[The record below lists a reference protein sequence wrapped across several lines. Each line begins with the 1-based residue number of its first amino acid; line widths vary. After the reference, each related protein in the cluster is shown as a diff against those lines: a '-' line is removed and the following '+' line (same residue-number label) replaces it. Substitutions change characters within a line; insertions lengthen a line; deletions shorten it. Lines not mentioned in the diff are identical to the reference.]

1 MKRPIDHF
9 RNFWCA
15 DFFLF
20 LDLDSAVAQKV
31 TLFVFFLCKFR
42 FHEGSNTVQWNC
54 TFIYIWQKR
63 VTRLSLVNVKSNG

>member
-15 DFFLF
+15 DFFFYFWTLTVQLHKMSLCSF
-20 LDLDSAVAQKV
+20 SICINLDL
-31 TLFVFFLCKFR
+31 
-42 FHEGSNTVQWNC
+42 GSNTVQWNC

>member
-31 TLFVFFLCKFR
+31 TLFVFCINLDL
-42 FHEGSNTVQWNC
+42 GSNTVQWNC